1 MFRWLGPRV
10 FLEMNDIKGHGRSA
24 LDKLSTNS
32 TPGTKMANTKIFD
45 VLIVGGGFAGLSA
58 AGTLAR
64 QLHTVVVFDSGSY
77 RNARSKH
84 LHMMPTWDH
93 QDPESFRAAT
103 RADLERYDTV
113 ELYKTEI
120 VAIAKGDDAVFEA
133 KDSSGRQWR
142 GRKVILANGVMDQ
155 PPALSGYDECWA
167 RAM

>member
-1 MFRWLGPRV
+1 MA
-10 FLEMNDIKGHGRSA
+10 D
-24 LDKLSTNS
+24 
-32 TPGTKMANTKIFD
+32 TKVFD

-84 LHMMPTWDH
+84 LHMMPTWDR

-113 ELYKTEI
+113 ELCKTEI
-120 VAIAKGDDAVFEA
+120 DTIAKGNDALFEA
-133 KDSSGRQWR
+133 KDLSGGRWR
-142 GRKVILANGVMDQ
+142 GRKVILANGVGEQ
-155 PPALSGYDECWA
+155 FPALPGYDECWA

>member
-1 MFRWLGPRV
+1 MA
-10 FLEMNDIKGHGRSA
+10 D
-24 LDKLSTNS
+24 
-32 TPGTKMANTKIFD
+32 TKVFD

-64 QLHTVVVFDSGSY
+64 QLHTIVVFDSGSY

-113 ELYKTEI
+113 ELCKTEI
-120 VAIAKGDDAVFEA
+120 DTIAKGNDAVFEA
-133 KDSSGRQWR
+133 KDSSGRRWR
-142 GRKVILANGVMDQ
+142 GRKVILANGVGEQ
-155 PPALSGYDECWA
+155 FPALPGYDECWA